1 MFSLKQL
8 KQNKTLINGGMFSV
22 YSFINQGSSFL
33 LLIILAKFIL
43 PEDYGRLSLYNTVL
57 MFLGYFI
64 AFSASGFV
72 SISYFKKDNQE
83 FKKDFTAILI
93 LSVITLIFFLLVAET
108 FCLLKIIDFGF
119 PLYLLRYAVLT
130 SFTMCVVEIFLNYFR
145 VQEKVVRYGI
155 VSCGNAILNFIISLL
170 LVISLGKG
178 WIGRVEAQFMCF
190 AIFSILGLLYFKKE
204 KLFDFRIPKQYFKVI
219 LLWGIPLIPHHAS
232 AWLRQGCDRYIVSY
246 YHSMTDVGLFSFA
259 LNMVSVIIM
268 IGIAFNQTNSV
279 QIYKILSDDI
289 PPRTKLVK
297 LGKQT
302 RTLVAIY
309 LFSSLLIL
317 FLMSLAIP
325 LVMPKY
331 AGAVPFFV
339 VLCIY
344 GFLQCIYF
352 LYCNYLFYYEKTNV
366 LMMITFF
373 SSLLHLILSFC
384 FTRYSIYGTC
394 FVYILTQLLIVIL
407 VYSFSKRLLY
417 ANLRFKI

>member
-155 VSCGNAILNFIISLL
+155 VSCGNAILNFNISLL
-170 LVISLGKG
+170 LVI
-178 WIGRVEAQFMCF
+178 
-190 AIFSILGLLYFKKE
+190 
-204 KLFDFRIPKQYFKVI
+204 
-219 LLWGIPLIPHHAS
+219 
-232 AWLRQGCDRYIVSY
+232 
-246 YHSMTDVGLFSFA
+246 
-259 LNMVSVIIM
+259 
-268 IGIAFNQTNSV
+268 
-279 QIYKILSDDI
+279 
-289 PPRTKLVK
+289 
-297 LGKQT
+297 
-302 RTLVAIY
+302 
-309 LFSSLLIL
+309 
-317 FLMSLAIP
+317 
-325 LVMPKY
+325 
-331 AGAVPFFV
+331 
-339 VLCIY
+339 
-344 GFLQCIYF
+344 
-352 LYCNYLFYYEKTNV
+352 
-366 LMMITFF
+366 
-373 SSLLHLILSFC
+373 
-384 FTRYSIYGTC
+384 
-394 FVYILTQLLIVIL
+394 
-407 VYSFSKRLLY
+407 
-417 ANLRFKI
+417 